1 MSVMRTTNVDLAEE
15 SSLRSGLLA
24 ATTAAVRK
32 NTLTIIP
39 SREPIK
45 RTRIAKLVAK
55 LRLNRKTL

>member
-1 MSVMRTTNVDLAEE
+1 MRITNVPFAAE
-15 SSLRSGLLA
+15 SSFRSGLLA

-39 SREPIK
+39 SREPIN
-45 RTRIAKLVAK
+45 RIRIAKLVAK